1 VLQTHAPR
9 PNPSAS
15 DPVEETAISPDE
27 NDFGGRFRRL
37 DEDCLRVARALGELE
52 THIEIATR
60 RLAEL
65 EERTHALREGAK
77 VSFAERIAN
86 VNNKLTMLIDGH
98 ARNAVAAVR
107 YRVARLI
114 ESTAA
119 FRLPLLVV
127 HGVLF
132 AVVAGVVLVHWI
144 DQSETAPLAV
154 SEPLPH
160 APNARLADIVLIEAD
175 SPSISQSTTSVE
187 SSRARAT
194 SSRPTLQKTQAV
206 RNQPPHF
213 AGTLAVESVPLGA
226 VVLIDQRKVG
236 ATPIELSDVPAGSHA
251 LWLELEGYQRWT
263 TAATVPANKVTR
275 IAARLAVE
283 P

>member
-1 VLQTHAPR
+1 
-9 PNPSAS
+9 
-15 DPVEETAISPDE
+15 
-27 NDFGGRFRRL
+27 
-37 DEDCLRVARALGELE
+37 VARALGELE
-52 THIEIATR
+52 THIEVATH
-60 RLAEL
+60 RLAKL
-65 EERTHALREGAK
+65 EERTHALRAGAK

-86 VNNKLTMLIDGH
+86 VKNTLTTLIDGH
-98 ARNAVAAVR
+98 ANSNATSAAARLPIARPRVLRNVLRTVIRNARGAVR

-119 FRLPLLVV
+119 FRLPLFVV

-194 SSRPTLQKTQAV
+194 SSHPTLQKTQAV